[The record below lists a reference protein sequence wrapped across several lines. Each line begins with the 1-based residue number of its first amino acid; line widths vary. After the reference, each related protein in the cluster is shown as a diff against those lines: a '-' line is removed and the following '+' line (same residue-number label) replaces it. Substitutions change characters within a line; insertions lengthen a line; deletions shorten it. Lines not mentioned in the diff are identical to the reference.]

1 MRKAAGVGAA
11 MNKSTYEYLR
21 LDAHVETPRRGTAR
35 IDEQRKAAQDQSV
48 RRLQAAPVGTG
59 GTGP

>member
-1 MRKAAGVGAA
+1 